1 MEDQINHTQP
11 DQDLPDQL
19 TQPDPPSPKQP
30 EPLEPVLTIFERIT
44 ALERRQGK
52 IIETVFGTGVDIG

>member
-19 TQPDPPSPKQP
+19 TQADPP
-30 EPLEPVLTIFERIT
+30 EPILTIIDRIEK
-44 ALERRQGK
+44 LERRQGK